1 MTIATQAK
9 IPKSKQKT
17 ENKLISYYG
26 EIDNIK
32 YTEYRQRN
40 WTGYSEE
47 LGWISKKS
55 CSSSD
60 FHDYKQYYLMNW
72 ITV

>member
-17 ENKLISYYG
+17 ENKWIYHYD
-26 EIDNIK
+26 EIDNKK

-40 WTGYSEE
+40 WTGYNKE
-47 LGWISKKS
+47 LSWIPKKS
-55 CSSSD
+55 YSSSD